1 MRYMIMHKTSAHYEA
16 GGKPPPE
23 LIQKVGGMVGE
34 LIAAG
39 ILKGGDGLGPSSQGA
54 RVRVAGGKASVQKGP
69 FSGAGA
75 LPSRYALFRAATL
88 DQAADQAARFGGIFG
103 DATVDVRPMVEAWD
117 LGFAPKPEGLVTRR
131 YMAVLAADAASE
143 GGAALRPGQQ
153 DALKAFAADLG
164 RTGDFLGMEAFEPS
178 RKGKRLR
185 AAGGKGK
192 PALLDGPFTETKEL
206 IGGFVLVET
215 PGLAE
220 AVGWAERYIG
230 VVDTEEVDVRG
241 IADGP

>member
-1 MRYMIMHKTSAHYEA
+1 MRYMIMHKTNARYES
-16 GGKPPPE
+16 GGKPDAE

-54 RVRVAGGKASVQKGP
+54 RVRVAGGKISVQNGP
-69 FSGAGA
+69 FPGEGA

-88 DQAADQAARFGGIFG
+88 EQAAGHAAGFGRIFG

-117 LGFAPKPEGLVTRR
+117 LGFAPKPEGIVSRR
-131 YMAVLAADAASE
+131 YMAVVAADPASE
-143 GGAALRPGQQ
+143 GGAALRPEQQ
-153 DALKAFAADLG
+153 AALKAFADGLG

-178 RKGKRLR
+178 GKGKRLR

-192 PALLDGPFTETKEL
+192 AALLDGPFTETKEL
-206 IGGFVLVET
+206 IGGFVIVET
-215 PGLAE
+215 PSLGD
-220 AVGWAERYIG
+220 AVGWAERYLG

-241 IADGP
+241 IAEGP